1 MNVLTDFAGYIF
13 ERITQTANEITPE
26 IMDWKPVNEANSI
39 YWILV
44 HMTRIA
50 YLLIPQLLT
59 GTYNPEG
66 WDDDYEQQK
75 HSLTELKEDLG
86 KARVRVLSL
95 LSELDEAQL
104 DEKVMIW
111 GSMRPLKEPIF
122 VLLGELLH
130 HNGQIAMLR
139 GINKRVNQ

>member
-13 ERITQTANEITPE
+13 ERVTQTANEITPD

-75 HSLTELKEDLG
+75 HSLTELKEDIG

-95 LSELDEAQL
+95 LGELDEAQL
-104 DEKVMIW
+104 DEKIMIW
-111 GSMRPLKEPIF
+111 GSMRPLKEPMF

>member
-13 ERITQTANEITPE
+13 ERVTQTANEITPD

-59 GTYNPEG
+59 GTYNPER

-75 HSLTELKEDLG
+75 HSLTELKEDIG

-95 LSELDEAQL
+95 LGELDEAQL
-104 DEKVMIW
+104 DEKIMIW

>member
-13 ERITQTANEITPE
+13 ERVTQTANEITPE
-26 IMDWKPVNEANSI
+26 IMDWKPVNEANNI

-50 YLLIPQLLT
+50 YLLIPQLLI

-95 LSELDEAQL
+95 LGELDEAQL
-104 DEKVMIW
+104 DEEIMIW

>member
-1 MNVLTDFAGYIF
+1 MNVLTDFSEYIF
-13 ERITQTANEITPE
+13 QRVTQTANEVTPD
-26 IMDWKPVNEANSI
+26 IMDWKPVKEANSI

-75 HSLTELKEDLG
+75 HSLSELREDLA
-86 KARVRVLSL
+86 KARVQVLSL
-95 LSELDEAQL
+95 LDELNEYQL
-104 DEKVMIW
+104 EEEIMIW
-111 GSMRPLKEPIF
+111 GSKRPLKEPIF

-139 GINKRVNQ
+139 GIQKRVNQ

>member
-1 MNVLTDFAGYIF
+1 
-13 ERITQTANEITPE
+13 
-26 IMDWKPVNEANSI
+26 
-39 YWILV
+39 
-44 HMTRIA
+44 MTRIA

-104 DEKVMIW
+104 DEMIMIW

>member
-13 ERITQTANEITPE
+13 ERVTQTANEITPE
-26 IMDWKPVNEANSI
+26 IMDWKLVNEANSI

-75 HSLTELKEDLG
+75 HSLTELKEDIG

-95 LSELDEAQL
+95 LGELDKAQL
-104 DEKVMIW
+104 DEKIMIW
-111 GSMRPLKEPIF
+111 GSMRPLKEPMF

>member
-13 ERITQTANEITPE
+13 ESVTQTANEITPE
-26 IMDWKPVNEANSI
+26 IMEWKPVNEANSI
-39 YWILV
+39 HWILV

-66 WDDDYEQQK
+66 WDEDYEQQK

-86 KARVRVLSL
+86 KARLLVLSL
-95 LSELDEAQL
+95 LAALDEAQL
-104 DEKVMIW
+104 DEEIMIW

-122 VLLGELLH
+122 VLLGELIH

>member
-122 VLLGELLH
+122 FLLGELLH

>member
-122 VLLGELLH
+122 VLMGELLH

-139 GINKRVNQ
+139 SINKRVNQ

>member
-13 ERITQTANEITPE
+13 ERVTQTANEITPD

-122 VLLGELLH
+122 VLMGELLH

-139 GINKRVNQ
+139 SINKRVNQ

>member
-13 ERITQTANEITPE
+13 ERVTQTANEITPD

-95 LSELDEAQL
+95 LGELDEAQL
-104 DEKVMIW
+104 YEKIMIW

>member
-26 IMDWKPVNEANSI
+26 IMGWKPVNEANSI

-66 WDDDYEQQK
+66 LDDDYEQQK

-86 KARVRVLSL
+86 KARVLVLSL
-95 LSELDEAQL
+95 LGELDEAQL
-104 DEKVMIW
+104 DEMIMIW

>member
-13 ERITQTANEITPE
+13 ERVTQTANEITPE
-26 IMDWKPVNEANSI
+26 VMDWKPVNEANSI

-86 KARVRVLSL
+86 KARVRVLSP

-104 DEKVMIW
+104 DEMIMIW

-122 VLLGELLH
+122 VLMGELLH